1 MQKAKFKRK
10 NSNRSYVKGGKKK
23 NKRNALKTRVTWLWS
38 VAMKQRIFPLSGFT
52 YHKIYDQDKRSH
64 EAYYQLVTLAQG
76 FPCMVT

>member
-10 NSNRSYVKGGKKK
+10 NSNRSYVKGG
-23 NKRNALKTRVTWLWS
+23 NTLKARVTWLWS

-64 EAYYQLVTLAQG
+64 EAYYLSH
-76 FPCMVT
+76 